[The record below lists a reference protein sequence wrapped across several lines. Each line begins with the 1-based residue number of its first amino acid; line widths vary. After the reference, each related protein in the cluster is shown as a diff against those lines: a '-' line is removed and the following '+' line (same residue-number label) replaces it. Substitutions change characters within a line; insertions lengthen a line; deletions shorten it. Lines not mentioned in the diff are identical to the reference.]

1 MAPASDQTRAS
12 FLGFA
17 LCART
22 HLSDDETVAKM
33 GHPDLDVGHPP
44 PILRIVR
51 NPLHYQVRVEI
62 ADDARL
68 AVVGRYVILFHI
80 LERCVRIE
88 RVVFGGRDLPALL
101 T

>member
-1 MAPASDQTRAS
+1 MRVELSEYVEGDIQLIADYVAQDSQES
-12 FLGFA
+12 A
-17 LCART
+17 L
-22 HLSDDETVAKM
+22 HLVEEIYDA
-33 GHPDLDVGHPP
+33 
-44 PILRIVR
+44 ILRVGR

-68 AVVGRYVILFHI
+68 AVVGRYVILFRI

-88 RVVFGGRDLPALL
+88 RVVFGGRDLPGLL